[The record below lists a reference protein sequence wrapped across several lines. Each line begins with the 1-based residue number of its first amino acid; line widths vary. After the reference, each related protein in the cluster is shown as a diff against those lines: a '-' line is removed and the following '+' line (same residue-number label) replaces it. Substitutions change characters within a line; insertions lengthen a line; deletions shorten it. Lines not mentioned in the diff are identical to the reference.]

1 MKFIKKRALPLL
13 LCLTLLCSTLL
24 LHVTPVTL
32 AAVGNYYMI
41 NGKSLNCETVEDF
54 GLGENEAYVRALY
67 QYVWGVSYTEDFS
80 SSDNILKNM
89 LYEERELKTENLSR
103 IVQRS
108 SPGSVLR
115 VENIEETGQSS
126 DQGYTVFIVS
136 FDSRGFTVFERT
148 DERRE
153 TYYTW
158 ERFCS
163 LYSYSTVRFLKWPN
177 SYFASSFTNSETDY
191 QKPNRV
197 LYYDKETPFS
207 GDDVRWVQQRLT
219 DAGFAVSVDGYF
231 GKNTEAMVKQ
241 FQEEFALDATGVID
255 TLTADMLETPLKVPE
270 APELRL
276 LHEADSHLSCGDILT
291 VTWDKVEYGDSYCVM
306 LYNSS
311 GKAVDVLD
319 TITGNEASFVV
330 DKTGNYT
337 VKAYA
342 RNAKFQSE
350 VSVMAQRV
358 RVHNTFTVRFVDEDG
373 TLLNKQTVAYG
384 MDAATPASPKKTGYT
399 FTGWDAEYTNITQ
412 SMTIRACYARKAFT
426 VTFCDAS
433 GQVIGEPQ
441 RVLYG
446 EAAVAPDMSAT
457 EGFAGWNKD
466 FSFIDASVTV
476 TAVVVKGENGLSA
489 RVEQTSARRESDSSG
504 YSVEFTV
511 CNQRQ
516 DRIIGRA
523 VVSLKTTAGKFLTMT
538 ESSAF
543 VLEGSAR
550 KDMSVFVPYS
560 GAATV
565 VEIYIVEN
573 YNDLVPISVVAVVDD
588 ISTDNSFTDWLPD
601 EQAPENYYSVTEYR
615 TEYSYRIRS
624 RKESSSPSLA
634 GWTQYDSR
642 ISSYNYSGWSSWSAS
657 AIAASDLREVETK
670 TENYVS
676 GYQIRCWLT
685 QGASSPYYRHYWDYN
700 RGAERASYG
709 VHVHDKSVSVSAW
722 NSYVN
727 IAPGAKSSGTYS
739 GYNKAGQY
747 GRYSSD
753 GIVWYPY
760 NTLYGAT
767 TYYRYQDKTPVYTYS
782 HYQWGQWSD
791 WSAEPVSASEDVEVR
806 TRLTRRYE
814 VNDPTEYNTGT
825 TRTIVGAVDSAL
837 AGKEATLFIY
847 KIDEASDY
855 TNEYV
860 GQTTIDENGVYRFT
874 FKLREE
880 PSVETGDFTVT
891 LGIEGANTVF
901 LLTPIQAPRKEYT
914 VQICDYDGELLRDE
928 NGQLLPE
935 SVQTVKSGDS
945 AVLPTVN
952 PSRPGY
958 IFAGWNY
965 SNASIYEDTNITAL
979 YVPEE
984 YTVVFIDWTRESFE
998 MISGFHYGDLLTT
1011 PGLNMDGAYTLQTE
1025 EGVEPLGYW
1034 KGVTE
1039 GMTVTE
1045 NMVITAEYGDFLQI
1059 VTMDD
1064 SIRSLADLRGKRISV
1079 GEADSLSRTAAEE
1092 VLSFYGLTD
1101 CTLEYLSPEAA
1112 LEAMEQGELSA
1123 CFLVDEAPCELL
1135 QERDIRLLALSDA
1148 CITALCE
1155 KNSVYSRATLAASCY
1170 GQKAATST
1178 ISVARN
1184 TCQVSFYDYDKNL
1197 ISTQTVKYGHDAEV
1211 PQLKA
1216 DDRYVFIGWDSYD
1229 FTNVTE
1235 DLTITPLY
1243 CYTETAQAPKANLR
1257 SGVYGEKQV
1266 VSLTTET
1273 EDAEIY
1279 YSVNGGEEEKYTGP
1293 LTLDGSATLSYY
1305 AEAKGCN
1312 PSESVES
1319 YYIINAP
1326 DQSGS
1331 WKYPVEVC
1339 YGSEKVGTYLVSAGD
1354 TISSLIPD
1362 FELEGYRFE
1371 GFYRDAGLQTPWNR
1385 EGDRVNS
1392 AMVLYAKMAPEEYT
1406 VRFCLGDGT
1415 ELASQKV
1422 PYLGEAVP
1430 PTVTITNEE
1439 EVFVGWDTDDYICV
1453 TEELTVQAIV
1463 RNRSE
1468 VACVTLDKSK
1478 LTMISGM
1485 SYDLVAGISPVDYEN
1500 NTLVWKSGDIT
1511 VATVDD
1517 KGTVCAVA
1525 PGQAEIS
1532 VFLAGET
1539 ISIARCLVT
1548 VRPNPSED
1556 ICLVT
1561 NSPLQ
1566 LDKQLLTGILPGQ
1579 NTAEQ
1584 VLSQI
1589 DSQETEAYS
1598 AEGRL
1603 LQGSEPMAT
1612 GDTVVLLDGDGRVL
1626 DTVTV
1631 VVAGDVNADGRVNN
1645 KDAAMLLRYT
1655 VNKEQLT
1662 ALPMLAGDTNG
1673 DGHVSVRDVSVLQQY
1688 LLGMETP
1695 LS

>member
-1 MKFIKKRALPLL
+1 MKQRRILSFL
-13 LCLTLLCSTLL
+13 LCLTLLCSALL
-24 LHVTPVTL
+24 LPRVPVVQ

-41 NGKSLNCETVEDF
+41 NGKSLCSETVEDF
-54 GLGENEAYVRALY
+54 GLGENEAYVQALY
-67 QYVWGVSYTEDFS
+67 QYVWGVPYTDDFS

-89 LYEERELKTENLSR
+89 LYEERELNPDNLR
-103 IVQRS
+103 RLVQRS

-136 FDSRGFTVFERT
+136 FDSKGFTVFERT

-158 ERFCS
+158 ERFCG

-177 SYFASSFTNSETDY
+177 SYFASSFTRSETDY

-197 LYYDKETPFS
+197 LYYDKESAFS

-231 GKNTEAMVKQ
+231 GKNTETMVKE
-241 FQEEFALDATGVID
+241 FQAEFALTVTGVVD
-255 TLTADMLETPLKVPE
+255 SLTADLLETPLKVPE
-270 APELRL
+270 MPQLRL
-276 LHEADSHLSCGDILT
+276 RHEADSHLSCGDILT
-291 VTWDKVEYGDSYCVM
+291 VTWDKVEYADSYCVM
-306 LYNSS
+306 LYNSA
-311 GKAVDVLD
+311 GKAVEVLD
-319 TITGNEASFVV
+319 TVTGNEASFVV

-337 VKAYA
+337 VKAFAYNT
-342 RNAKFQSE
+342 RFQSD
-350 VSVMAQRV
+350 VATMAQRV
-358 RVHNTFTVRFVDEDG
+358 RVHNTFTVRFVDDDG

-384 MDAATPASPKKTGYT
+384 MDAATPASPRKTGYS
-399 FTGWDAEYTNITQ
+399 FIGWDMEYTNITK
-412 SMTIRACYARKAFT
+412 SMTITARYVKKAFT
-426 VTFCDAS
+426 VTFCDAE
-433 GQVIGEPQ
+433 GTVIGQPQ
-441 RVLYG
+441 QVLYG
-446 EAAVAPDMSAT
+446 EAAVAPDMTST
-457 EGFAGWNKD
+457 EGFVGWNKD
-466 FSFIDASVTV
+466 FSYIDASMTV
-476 TAVVVKGENGLSA
+476 TAVVVSSESGLPA
-489 RVEQTSARRESDSSG
+489 RVENASAQRESDSSG
-504 YSVEFTV
+504 YGVEFTV
-511 CNQRQ
+511 CNQVSE
-516 DRIIGRA
+516 RIIGRV

-543 VLEGSAR
+543 VLEGGAQ
-550 KDMSVFVPYS
+550 KNMSVFVPYG

-573 YNDLVPISVVAVVDD
+573 YNDLVPISAVAVIDE
-588 ISTDNSFTDWLPD
+588 IATDNSFTDWLPD
-601 EQAPENYYSVTEYR
+601 EQAPTSYYSTTDYR
-615 TEYSYRIRS
+615 AEYSYRTKAK
-624 RKESSSPSLA
+624 KESTAPSLA

-657 AIAASDLREVETK
+657 AIAGSELREVETK

-685 QGASSPYYRHYWDYN
+685 QAASSPYYRHYWDYN

-709 VHVHDKSVSVSAW
+709 VHVHNKDVSVSTW

-727 IAPGAKSSGTYS
+727 IAPGGKSAGTYS

-753 GIVWYPY
+753 GIIWYPY
-760 NTLYGAT
+760 NTLYGQT

-782 HYQWGQWSD
+782 YYQWGEWSD
-791 WSAEPVSASEDVEVR
+791 WSTEPVTASEDVEVR
-806 TRLTRRYE
+806 TRQTRRYE
-814 VNDPTEYNTGT
+814 VNDPTECNTGT

-860 GQTTIDENGVYRFT
+860 GQTTIDEDGVYRFS

-928 NGQLLPE
+928 NGELLPE

-965 SNASIYEDTNITAL
+965 SNASIHEDTNITAL

-998 MISGFHYGDLLTT
+998 MVTGFHYGDLLTT
-1011 PGLNMDGAYTLQTE
+1011 PSLNMDSAYTVETE
-1025 EGVEPLGYW
+1025 NGSETLGYW

-1045 NMVITAEYGDFLQI
+1045 NMVITAEYADFLQI
-1059 VTMDD
+1059 VTMDE
-1064 SIRSLADLRGKRISV
+1064 SVQSLADLQGKTIAV
-1079 GEADSLSRTAAEE
+1079 GEEASLSCAAAEE
-1092 VLSFYGLTD
+1092 VLNFYGLD
-1101 CTLEYLSPEAA
+1101 CTLEYMSAEMA
-1112 LEAMEQGELSA
+1112 LTAMEQGEISA
-1123 CFLVDEAPCELL
+1123 CFFVDMAPCELL
-1135 QERDIRLLALSDA
+1135 REKEIRLLPLSDA
-1148 CITALCE
+1148 CISALCE
-1155 KNSVYSRATLAASCY
+1155 ENPVYSRATIAASCY
-1170 GQKAATST
+1170 AQKAAVST

-1184 TCQVSFYDYDKNL
+1184 TYQVSFYDYDKNL
-1197 ISTQTVKYGHDAEV
+1197 ISTQTVKYGEKAEI

-1216 DDRYVFIGWDSYD
+1216 DKRFVFIAWDSYD

-1235 DLTITPLY
+1235 DLAVTPLY
-1243 CYTETAQAPKANLR
+1243 CYTETAEAPKASVR
-1257 SGVYGEKQV
+1257 SGVYADTQT
-1266 VSLTTET
+1266 VSLSTET
-1273 EDAEIY
+1273 EGAEIY
-1279 YSVNGGEEEKYTGP
+1279 YSVDGGPEKKYTGP
-1293 LTLDGSATLSYY
+1293 LTVDSSTSLSCYAT
-1305 AEAKGCN
+1305 APGFN
-1312 PSESVES
+1312 PSEPVES
-1319 YYIINAP
+1319 YYVINE
-1326 DQSGS
+1326 SGASNS

-1339 YGSEKVGTYLVSAGD
+1339 YGSEKVGTYLVGAGE
-1354 TISSLIPD
+1354 TIGSMIPD
-1362 FELEGYRFE
+1362 FAREGYHFE
-1371 GFYRDAGLQTPWNR
+1371 GFYTDASLKTPWSKD
-1385 EGDRVNS
+1385 GDAVNS
-1392 AMVLYAKMAPEEYT
+1392 ALVLYAKLTPKKYT
-1406 VRFCLGDGT
+1406 VRFCLEDGT
-1415 ELASQKV
+1415 VLESQSI
-1422 PYLGEAVP
+1422 PYLGEATPPAVTVP
-1430 PTVTITNEE
+1430 DESQ
-1439 EVFVGWDTDDYICV
+1439 VFVGWDTDDYICV
-1453 TEELTVQAIV
+1453 TEELTVRAII

-1468 VACVTLDKSK
+1468 VACVSLDKSK

-1485 SYDLVAGISPVDYEN
+1485 SFDLTAEISPLDYEN

-1517 KGTVCAVA
+1517 KGTVTAVA
-1525 PGQAEIS
+1525 PGTAEIS

-1539 ISIARCLVT
+1539 TSIAKCLVT

-1556 ICLVT
+1556 ICLVP
-1561 NSPLQ
+1561 NSALQ
-1566 LDKQLLTGILPGQ
+1566 LNKQLLTGILPEQ
-1579 NTAEQ
+1579 NTVEQ
-1584 VLSQI
+1584 VLAQI
-1589 DSQETEAYS
+1589 NSQETAAYS

-1603 LQGSEPMAT
+1603 LQNEERMAT
-1612 GDTVVLLDGDGRVL
+1612 GDTVVLLDQTGRVL

-1662 ALPMLAGDTNG
+1662 ALPMLAADTNG
-1673 DGHVSVRDVSVLQQY
+1673 DGHISVRDVSVLQQY